1 MQAQAMGDR
10 FKGGDM
16 RSMLFKPELAEFL
29 SQRAKNLDSLAA
41 TSTSDSEVLSNL
53 YDVVG
58 APQNWVR
65 FLRQI
70 TPLLRGSVAAVA
82 TYQSGETRDRLYA
95 LHMQETEDLASYGER
110 QNDSSFNGS
119 SSKRTVGD
127 PPHTVLPPGVLQL
140 LTTASAPSVMTVPI
154 DHPCLLRDLG
164 CSQALIGLSSQLD
177 GMISYLVI
185 GRRAEPAFSMID
197 EIELQPFLP
206 HVARSLHLYLLIEK
220 LSDGVNDAVS
230 VLDRLPIGIAFFNNQ
245 ATCLSMNKSARQS
258 TNEARPLFRHMQT
271 YVLAKA
277 KSMAPADRNRSL
289 PQVVDLPHWPDDQH
303 HLLVTMDINADGRD
317 DMHTV
322 FFIINTDQKVQIDA
336 HALSRLFH
344 LTAAEARI
352 ATLIANGA
360 RLDDVAVELDISLN
374 TVRTH
379 LRHIFE
385 KTGVERQAD
394 LIHLLLRALVAI
406 RAPHS

>member
-1 MQAQAMGDR
+1 
-10 FKGGDM
+10 M
-16 RSMLFKPELAEFL
+16 RSVLFKRELGEFL
-29 SQRAKNLDSLAA
+29 KQRTKNLDSLVAV
-41 TSTSDSEVLSNL
+41 STSDSEALSNL

-58 APQNWVR
+58 APQNWMR

-70 TPLLRGSVAAVA
+70 TPVLRGSVAAVA
-82 TYQSGETRDRLYA
+82 TYQSGEARDRLYA
-95 LHMQETEDLASYGER
+95 LHVQETEDFASHDEL

-119 SSKRTVGD
+119 SLKRAVSD
-127 PPHTVLPPGVLQL
+127 PPQTILPPRILQL
-140 LTTASAPSVMTVPI
+140 LTTASAPSVITVPI

-164 CSQALIGLSSQLD
+164 CNQALVGLSSQLD

-185 GRRAEPAFSMID
+185 GRQTELAFTMVD
-197 EIELQPFLP
+197 EIKLRPFLP

-258 TNEARPLFRHMQT
+258 TNEARPLFRHMQA

-277 KSMAPADRNRSL
+277 KTTATAGLNRSL
-289 PQVVDLPHWPDDQH
+289 PQVVDLPRWPDDQH
-303 HLLVTMDINADGRD
+303 HLLVTLDIKADGRD

-336 HALSRLFH
+336 HALSCLFH

-360 RLDDVAVELDISLN
+360 RLDDVAIELDISLN

-406 RAPHS
+406 RAPHP